1 MPSRLPGFFDD
12 DAEEDL
18 EDTVDAEE
26 ENDAEQVD
34 HPDSKEDTLEIEL
47 VEDPNASKWRGDPA
61 KALEKDEND
70 KDFGKRV
77 QKRINKVTAAAGELD
92 RQLRAER
99 QAKAEILAVAQART
113 ARVEEL
119 ERQLAEK
126 NAQRYASEA
135 KGAETEASLALNDLK
150 QATVVGDAGAMG
162 DASARM
168 ADAKA
173 RQLQHKRDAESETAR
188 AEAAKAKVTQATQ
201 AAQQAQDLAKQE
213 AAPVIPARTVQWFKD
228 NPWFKADGSD
238 AKSAFAIA
246 KHRELLEDGVVEG
259 SERYFKELN
268 KELHTKYPKFF
279 GVEGKAERRSG
290 TVRTER
296 TPKEKDDQQDNPIK
310 GNTIKFTKSQL
321 ERAASLKFCTPQ
333 EVATREFSKDSRA
346 KLRRY
351 ALEISNIGDKD

>member
-135 KGAETEASLALNDLK
+135 KGAETEASL
-150 QATVVGDAGAMG
+150 
-162 DASARM
+162 
-168 ADAKA
+168 
-173 RQLQHKRDAESETAR
+173 
-188 AEAAKAKVTQATQ
+188 
-201 AAQQAQDLAKQE
+201 
-213 AAPVIPARTVQWFKD
+213 
-228 NPWFKADGSD
+228 
-238 AKSAFAIA
+238 
-246 KHRELLEDGVVEG
+246 
-259 SERYFKELN
+259 
-268 KELHTKYPKFF
+268 
-279 GVEGKAERRSG
+279 
-290 TVRTER
+290 
-296 TPKEKDDQQDNPIK
+296 
-310 GNTIKFTKSQL
+310 
-321 ERAASLKFCTPQ
+321 
-333 EVATREFSKDSRA
+333 
-346 KLRRY
+346 
-351 ALEISNIGDKD
+351 